1 MTTNQLIRRQNPG
14 AAMTLAL
21 TAKRAAT
28 MLLMMVLTTAMA
40 WADASGSCGNGVTWS
55 YVAETKILS
64 IAKTGD
70 GTGAMAN
77 YYINNQPWREFNIT
91 KVVIGEG
98 VTSIGDDAFFVYPSL
113 LSVEIPA
120 SVTSIAGSAFYKCTG
135 LTSVSFA
142 TGSQLASI
150 GTYAFY
156 NCTNLAS
163 ITIPNGVTTI
173 SNNAFNSAGLT
184 SIAIPA
190 SVTSI
195 GSLAFM
201 GCTSLETITVDEA
214 NAIYESPGDCN
225 AIIEKTSNTLV
236 IGCKGTTIPDN
247 VTSIGGEAFENC
259 TGLTIIEIPASVTS
273 IGASAFYNCSGLAS
287 VIVHATSVPT
297 LGSIAFDRNASG
309 RKIYVPY
316 ACQEDY
322 KGAANWSA
330 YSSAILPISDGE
342 CGTDVKFSY
351 DNSTHTLSIFG
362 SGNMYNYSEGGAPWK
377 DNCSEIKAVVIGKGV
392 ASIGNNAFAGCTSLT
407 SITIPTSVTSIGDQA
422 FKGCTSLPSI
432 TIPRG
437 VTNIGQ
443 SAFADCTSLTSIEI
457 PTSVTS
463 IGDNAFA
470 GCSGLA
476 SVILK
481 PTTPPTLGSDAFE
494 DNASGRKIYVPYAS
508 LTDYTANWSTYAS
521 NIVCYNG
528 TCGDDVYYSYD
539 STSKTLNIFG
549 SGNMYNYAS
558 FSPTPWDLYKEEIA
572 TVVIGNGVMS
582 IGMYAF
588 NSCTDLTS
596 IEIPASVTSIGYSAF
611 AGCTHLAT
619 VTLHSN
625 PSIASDAFNSS
636 NPTVTMNLTA
646 SGPVD
651 GKYWMTFYNQNYKF
665 QADENI
671 QIFKAALSGSTLRL
685 TELTTDKIVTKDN
698 AVILKSTTGSITMT
712 LVSDLGGG
720 GSNDFSGN
728 SLEGVADARGMT
740 AANPST
746 TFVLNYTPANGV
758 GFYRLAA
765 GKTIGVGKAYLT
777 YSGAALARE
786 YFLFNKEMTGLKDV
800 IGQKEDDG
808 EYQSSVRGDYYDL
821 QGRKVAQPAKGL
833 YIVNGKKVVIK

>member
-1 MTTNQLIRRQNPG
+1 MKQKLLFIF
-14 AAMTLAL
+14 AL
-21 TAKRAAT
+21 LCTVAQG
-28 MLLMMVLTTAMA
+28 A
-40 WADASGSCGNGVTWS
+40 WADASESCGDGVTWS
-55 YVAETKILS
+55 YVADTKILS

-77 YYINNQPWREFNIT
+77 YNINNQPWREFNIT

-120 SVTSIAGSAFYKCTG
+120 SVTSIGGSAFYKCTG

-150 GTYAFY
+150 GNYAFY

-201 GCTSLETITVDEA
+201 GCTSLETITVDEK

-225 AIIEKTSNTLV
+225 AIIETASKTLV

-247 VTSIGGEAFENC
+247 VTSIGDDAFEDC

-287 VIVHATSVPT
+287 VIVHATIVPT
-297 LGSIAFDRNASG
+297 LGSIAFDRNASSG

-316 ACQEDY
+316 GKLTNY
-322 KGAANWSA
+322 KEAANWSA
-330 YSSAILPISDGE
+330 YSSDILPISDGK
-342 CGTDVKFSY
+342 CGDDVNFSY

-362 SGNMYNYSEGGAPWK
+362 SGVMYDYSEGGAPWK

-407 SITIPTSVTSIGDQA
+407 SITIPTSVTSIGGQA

-432 TIPRG
+432 TIPTS
-437 VTNIGQ
+437 VTSIGA
-443 SAFADCTSLTSIEI
+443 SAFAGCTSLTNIEI

-481 PTTPPTLGSDAFE
+481 PITPPTLGSGAFE
-494 DNASGRKIYVPYAS
+494 GNASGRKIYVPYAS
-508 LTDYTANWSTYAS
+508 LTDYTVAENWSAYAG

-549 SGNMYNYAS
+549 SGNMYNYS
-558 FSPTPWDLYKEEIA
+558 SYFLFTPWNSDRSEIT
-572 TVVIGNGVMS
+572 TVVIGNGVTS
-582 IGMYAF
+582 IGQEAF
-588 NSCTDLTS
+588 SGCNNENFIS
-596 IEIPASVTSIGYSAF
+596 INIPASVTSIGYSAF

-671 QIFKAALSGSTLRL
+671 QIFKAALSGSTLGL

-786 YFLFNKEMTGLKDV
+786 YFPFDKETTGLKDV
-800 IGQKEDDG
+800 RGQKEDEG
-808 EYQSSVRGDYYDL
+808 CLIYDL
-821 QGRKVAQPAKGL
+821 QGRRVAQPAKGL

>member
-1 MTTNQLIRRQNPG
+1 MKQKLLFIF
-14 AAMTLAL
+14 AL
-21 TAKRAAT
+21 LCTVAQG
-28 MLLMMVLTTAMA
+28 A
-40 WADASGSCGNGVTWS
+40 WADASGSCGDGVTWS
-55 YVAETKILS
+55 YVADTKILS

-77 YYINNQPWREFNIT
+77 YNINNQPWREFNIT

-120 SVTSIAGSAFYKCTG
+120 SVTSIGGSAFYNCTG

-201 GCTSLETITVDEA
+201 GCTSLETITVDEG

-225 AIIEKTSNTLV
+225 AIIDKTKTSKTLV
-236 IGCKGTTIPDN
+236 IGCKGTTIPNN
-247 VTSIGGEAFENC
+247 VTSIGDDAFENC

-297 LGSIAFDRNASG
+297 LGSVAFDRNASSG

-316 ACQEDY
+316 SLLTNY
-322 KGAANWSA
+322 KEAANWSD
-330 YSSAILPISDGE
+330 YSSAILPISDGK
-342 CGTDVKFSY
+342 CGDNVNFSY

-362 SGNMYNYSEGGAPWK
+362 SGVMYDYSEGGAPWK

-407 SITIPTSVTSIGDQA
+407 SITIPTSVTSIGGQA

-432 TIPRG
+432 TIPRD

-443 SAFADCTSLTSIEI
+443 SAFADCTSLV
-457 PTSVTS
+457 SVTFATASQLAS
-463 IGDNAFA
+463 IGGSAFNN
-470 GCSGLA
+470 CRTLTTVVLPS
-476 SVILK
+476 
-481 PTTPPTLGSDAFE
+481 TTPPTLGDDAFSGCTVL
-494 DNASGRKIYVPYAS
+494 NVIGVPIGTASRYKDA
-508 LTDYTANWSTYAS
+508 ANWSAYKDIIYDES
-521 NIVCYNG
+521 CG
-528 TCGDDVYYSYD
+528 TGVYYAYD
-539 STSKTLNIFG
+539 STSKTLRIFG
-549 SGNMYNYAS
+549 FGNMYNYAS

-582 IGMYAF
+582 IGMDAF
-588 NSCTDLTS
+588 NRCTDLTS
-596 IEIPASVTSIGYSAF
+596 IEIPASVTVIGNSAF
-611 AGCTHLAT
+611 EYCSHLASVT
-619 VTLHSN
+619 IYAPALTYYGRNAFDSNANDRKIYVFSDCVDTYESADNWSSYTNVIQPITLTANEGATGEYWTTYYNELANAKVPSGAQAFKVTLSG
-625 PSIASDAFNSS
+625 
-636 NPTVTMNLTA
+636 TTLT
-646 SGPVD
+646 
-651 GKYWMTFYNQNYKF
+651 
-665 QADENI
+665 
-671 QIFKAALSGSTLRL
+671 L
-685 TELTTDKIVTKDN
+685 TEISDGIISIREPVVIKSTSASVLPESSATGSEDTKANDLHGTSTAIDN
-698 AVILKSTTGSITMT
+698 PGNAYVLNKGENGIGFYKLKST
-712 LVSDLGGG
+712 
-720 GSNDFSGN
+720 
-728 SLEGVADARGMT
+728 A
-740 AANPST
+740 
-746 TFVLNYTPANGV
+746 
-758 GFYRLAA
+758 
-765 GKTIGVGKAYLT
+765 TIGAHKAYLT
-777 YSGAALARE
+777 YSGAAARK
-786 YFLFNKEMTGLKDV
+786 YFLFDEETTGVNTLNVEHKTMN
-800 IGQKEDDG
+800 
-808 EYQSSVRGDYYDL
+808 GDYYDL